1 MPMYIGLAITVL
13 ILKKRIAATT
23 LLFIKGHLC
32 HPHPNE
38 LKPDNRRFSMA
49 KITVLRHFPSR
60 AEGGPEGA
68 DRGKAHLNDVRFNS
82 N

>member
-1 MPMYIGLAITVL
+1 MDHIYS
-13 ILKKRIAATT
+13 
-23 LLFIKGHLC
+23 KGDV
-32 HPHPNE
+32 N
-38 LKPDNRRFSMA
+38 NIR
-49 KITVLRHFPSR
+49 TYYPSQ